1 MAWAPQAARSG
12 SFDYRQRVTKIPLRA
27 RRENLDTAA
36 WEPNLRTDKD
46 GRAHFAF
53 TMPAALTRWR
63 ISVRA
68 MAQDGLVGQSQGYVA
83 SSQPVHLRW
92 RNRTL
97 PRLRAAGGQPRDA
110 DPGRTPGCWR
120 SPLRCWWS

>member
-1 MAWAPQAARSG
+1 FSWLIVDDSENSVFAW
-12 SFDYRQRVTKIPLRA
+12 
-27 RRENLDTAA
+27 
-36 WEPNLRTDKD
+36 LRTAP
-46 GRAHFAF
+46 GQNPIAVICNF
-53 TMPAALTRWR
+53 T
-63 ISVRA
+63 
-68 MAQDGLVGQSQGYVA
+68 
-83 SSQPVHLRW
+83 PVHLRW